1 MTEQTGCIMS
11 TEDSYK
17 ICVGDTVNGCEQRC
31 ERMVSALNAREERK
45 KILREY
51 EALVAEY
58 HKADAELEMNVD
70 AEDEETFNHY
80 WRQAEKANLH
90 MITYRL
96 KHKITSEELKVFHG
110 VKVATSVADAVA
122 LLGGK

>member
-17 ICVGDTVNGCEQRC
+17 VCVGGCEQRC
-31 ERMVSALNAREERK
+31 ERLASAIDWDKVERNN
-45 KILREY
+45 ILREY
-51 EALVAEY
+51 ESLVALF
-58 HKADAELEMNVD
+58 HKADAELEMNIDV
-70 AEDEETFNHY
+70 EDEETFNHY

-90 MITYRL
+90 MVSFRL
-96 KHKITSEELKVFHG
+96 KHKITSEELKKFHG
-110 VKVATSVADAVA
+110 VKVATSVADAVK